1 MPVMP
6 GPKKAKKKI
15 QIIETAEDLFTKH
28 GMKRITV
35 EEICQKAGVSK
46 MTFYKY
52 FSNKVELAKYI
63 WRMWLEEGIKEVD
76 RIDEMNVP
84 FPEKLEMILKY
95 KLEFASNWNPDF
107 LAELLSLDIPLEEGI
122 NYIIQFLIEAQKRGD
137 IRPDIRPE
145 FFMAA
150 YDKLFELAKDENL
163 RRLYPD
169 MSDFTRELFNFYFH
183 GVLTKRGP
191 EN

>member
-107 LAELLSLDIPLEEGI
+107 LAELLSLDIPLEEGKREAI
-122 NYIIQFLIEAQKRGD
+122 YVPIYVLNFLW
-137 IRPDIRPE
+137 RPMTNCLNWQRMKI
-145 FFMAA
+145 
-150 YDKLFELAKDENL
+150 
-163 RRLYPD
+163 
-169 MSDFTRELFNFYFH
+169 
-183 GVLTKRGP
+183 
-191 EN
+191 

>member
-1 MPVMP
+1 MP

-107 LAELLSLDIPLEEGI
+107 LAELLSLDIPLEEG
-122 NYIIQFLIEAQKRGD
+122 
-137 IRPDIRPE
+137 
-145 FFMAA
+145 
-150 YDKLFELAKDENL
+150 
-163 RRLYPD
+163 
-169 MSDFTRELFNFYFH
+169 
-183 GVLTKRGP
+183 
-191 EN
+191 